1 MFIVET
7 KDIPLRTLLYVLLIL
22 IIFIVNIFVAKLSS
36 TTTSEDLQ
44 ALFSEHG
51 SVSSAKVIMDK
62 ETGNSKCFGFVEM
75 EDETEGFNAI
85 NALNE
90 TEFQG
95 RKSLWKRLDPEKKV
109 ATTEVKD
116 SQEKEDLIRIVK
128 NEKTESL
135 KKLSVFFVS
144 FPVLRFQISV

>member
-51 SVSSAKVIMDK
+51 SVSSAKVIMDR
-62 ETGNSKCFGFVEM
+62 ESGRSRGFGFVEM
-75 EDETEGFNAI
+75 VNDGDGQKAI
-85 NALNE
+85 DALNGA
-90 TEFQG
+90 EF
-95 RKSLWKRLDPEKKV
+95 EKKV
-109 ATTEVKD
+109 
-116 SQEKEDLIRIVK
+116 
-128 NEKTESL
+128 
-135 KKLSVFFVS
+135 
-144 FPVLRFQISV
+144 ISVSVARPRSEKPSGGYRERRGGYNSSRRYKSPGI